1 MSLNPLREIR
11 YRHGLAMDHLKRA
24 EISFSAGDW
33 VGTVSSSQLAIEN
46 FAKAVIATMEVPT
59 WGHDPSNQLKNL
71 AGRLPGTLQEEI
83 RELSSLALEMAPEH
97 GRSAYGEPTSGLLP
111 GDIYK
116 EHHASTALMKA
127 KEARRKAEHALATL
141 GVKL

>member
-1 MSLNPLREIR
+1 MSLNPLNEIR

-33 VGTVSSSQLAIEN
+33 VGTVSASQLAIEN

-59 WGHDPSNQLKNL
+59 WGHDPSNQLRNL
-71 AGRLPGTLQEEI
+71 VGRLPGILQGEI
-83 RELSSLALEMAPEH
+83 RELSSLAQEMAPEH

-127 KEARRKAEHALATL
+127 KDARLKAEHALATL